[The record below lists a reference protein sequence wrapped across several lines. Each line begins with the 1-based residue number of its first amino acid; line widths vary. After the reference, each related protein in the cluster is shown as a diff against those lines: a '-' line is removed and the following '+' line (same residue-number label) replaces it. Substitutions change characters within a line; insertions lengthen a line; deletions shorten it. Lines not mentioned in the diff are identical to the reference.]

1 MLVGGLVVAAD
12 AFWIVFRFVHIIS
25 GILWAGSAFFLFV
38 FVGPTVEA
46 LGPDGGRFIGHMV
59 ERRKMARVI
68 LSLAGLTVFGGVVLY
83 LKVSSGL
90 DPDWIGTA
98 PGIGFTIGAVA
109 AIVAFVMGV
118 VAITP
123 TIHHLTELG
132 GRIQTATGPPAPE
145 DLETLQRLTARFKVL
160 GKADI
165 VLIFTAAA
173 AMATARYW

>member
-1 MLVGGLVVAAD
+1 MIAAD
-12 AFWIVFRFVHIIS
+12 AFWIVFRFIHIIS
-25 GILWAGSAFFLFV
+25 GILWAGSAFFVFV
-38 FVGPTVEA
+38 FVAPTAEA

-59 ERRKMARVI
+59 EGRKMATVI
-68 LSLAGLTVFGGVVLY
+68 ISLAGLTVFGGVVLY

-109 AIVAFVMGV
+109 AIIAFVMGL

-123 TIHHLTELG
+123 TIHRLTELG
-132 GRIQTATGPPAPE
+132 GRIQSSTGPPAPE
-145 DLETLQRLTARFKVL
+145 DLAALERLTARFKVL

-165 VLIFTAAA
+165 VLIFTAAT

>member
-1 MLVGGLVVAAD
+1 MIGAN
-12 AFWIVFRFVHIIS
+12 AFWIVFRFIHIIS

-59 ERRKMARVI
+59 ERRKMAKVI
-68 LSLAGLTVFGGVVLY
+68 ISLAGLTVFGGVVLY

-90 DPDWIGTA
+90 DPDWIVTA
-98 PGIGFTIGAVA
+98 PGIGFTIGALA
-109 AIVAFVMGV
+109 AIIAFVMGLF
-118 VAITP
+118 AITP
-123 TIHHLTELG
+123 TIHRLTELG
-132 GRIQTATGPPAPE
+132 GKMQSAAGPPAAE
-145 DLETLQRLTARFKVL
+145 DLSALEHLSARFKML

-165 VLIFTAAA
+165 VLIFTSAA